1 MIRCILATYCKI
13 LKASWNTFGLGLP
26 LFRWLFFESL
36 YRLFTATTLL
46 LDHIFYP
53 QFPQVTIHRP
63 VFIIGHPRSG
73 TTFLHK
79 LLSESGQTVTFKFWQ
94 IFFPALTIRMLAG
107 FLVQWLVRKNWAV
120 ILPAKAGHE
129 IALNKIEEEE
139 MLFLHI
145 LDTQFVET
153 YSPLGYGKKEYR
165 ELRFY
170 DQQKKSHRIKA
181 VQFLKGCFQRQVLYT
196 GANQIVAQTHFSTH
210 RILTLLEVFPDA
222 RFIYLVRSPL
232 ETIPSFFTL
241 LYKSTKHLGGLKKLP
256 DEALKRFFD
265 RRYRASLDL
274 YRYFNE
280 LHINGAIPPGQLMI
294 LRYDHMLADLNN
306 SIEKVIAFTGIQP
319 NPKFREAVKQKVA
332 IQKEYKRKH
341 QVMNI
346 EEFGFTSAQIKRD
359 FSFVFEHYGFQTM

>member
-1 MIRCILATYCKI
+1 MLATYCKI
-13 LKASWNTFGLGLP
+13 LKASWDILGLGIP
-26 LFRWLFFESL
+26 LFRWLVLESL
-36 YRLFTATTLL
+36 YRLFTVITLF

-53 QFPQVTIHRP
+53 QFRQVVVHRP

-73 TTFLHK
+73 TTFLHE
-79 LLSESGQTVTFKFWQ
+79 LLSETGETVTFEFWH
-94 IFFPALTIRMLAG
+94 ILFPALTLRKLVAP
-107 FLVQWLVRKNWAV
+107 FVQWLVGKSWAV

-170 DQQKKSHRIKA
+170 DQQKKSHRIRA
-181 VQFLKGCFQRQVLYT
+181 VQFLKGCFKRQILYT
-196 GANQIVAQTHFSTH
+196 RANQIVAQTHFSTH

-241 LYKSTKHLGGLKKLP
+241 LYNSTKHLGGLKKLP

-274 YRYFNE
+274 YRYFDE
-280 LHINGAIPPGQLMI
+280 LHRNGAIPPGQLMI

-319 NPKFREAVKQKVA
+319 SLKFREAVKQKIA

-346 EEFGFTSAQIKRD
+346 EEFGFTREQIKRD
-359 FSFVFEHYGFQTM
+359 FSFVLEEYGFQTM